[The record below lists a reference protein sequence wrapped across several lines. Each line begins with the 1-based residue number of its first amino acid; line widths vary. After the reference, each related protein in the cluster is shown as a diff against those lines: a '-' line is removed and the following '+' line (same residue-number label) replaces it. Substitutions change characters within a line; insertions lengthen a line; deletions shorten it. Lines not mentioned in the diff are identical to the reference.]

1 MGSKNA
7 KAMPSAKPK
16 PAAGPRPPAEPDA
29 TPTVHGYSRTYG
41 GEVTLPAGRAPSGG
55 YPALYNGSPFSC
67 PTAGPGYGSEYGGQ
81 PYSGYQSY
89 GYGHQCV
96 DEVIPMQ
103 YIHQTPCTAPP
114 QIFSSY
120 RF

>member
-16 PAAGPRPPAEPDA
+16 PAAGPRPPTDPDA
-29 TPTVHGYSRTYG
+29 APTVHGYSRTYG
-41 GEVTLPAGRAPSGG
+41 GEVTLPAGRAPSGA